1 MFNIREYDDPI
12 YGKFELDE
20 LCDRIIEHPYFQR
33 LKLIKQLGLTYKVF
47 NNVTHS
53 RYEHSI
59 GVAYLCKVAM
69 NQLRNNYNFISEK
82 LVKLVTLAGLLHD
95 IGHGPQ
101 SHLLDHFLETNNYNE
116 KNIFHVHEFRSI
128 EILKKIINEDNFLL
142 NKLNECDIKFI
153 SDMIVGNKVGEYG
166 YLVELL
172 SNNESSFDLD
182 KLDYLNRDSHYQS
195 ENIDK
200 LDYVKIIDSVK
211 ILFISNSYE
220 LCYSYELKSE
230 FDNLFRRR
238 FNNHFEMYQNIEVK
252 LWELSYLNLLDGCSN
267 LINDCFEDNFNVDN
281 FCQLTDSILDINK
294 CMYKLV
300 GEVFEKDIRDNN
312 RVIELLKGT
321 ILELKEF
328 KIDHGLGNKNPVSK
342 INFYDENGNIFKID
356 DSNNN
361 NIYKKEYK
369 YLCYKNEKNQ
379 KNNLE
384 EYNKIYYELII
395 S

>member
-1 MFNIREYDDPI
+1 
-12 YGKFELDE
+12 
-20 LCDRIIEHPYFQR
+20 
-33 LKLIKQLGLTYKVF
+33 
-47 NNVTHS
+47 
-53 RYEHSI
+53 
-59 GVAYLCKVAM
+59 
-69 NQLRNNYNFISEK
+69 
-82 LVKLVTLAGLLHD
+82 
-95 IGHGPQ
+95 
-101 SHLLDHFLETNNYNE
+101 
-116 KNIFHVHEFRSI
+116 
-128 EILKKIINEDNFLL
+128 
-142 NKLNECDIKFI
+142 
-153 SDMIVGNKVGEYG
+153 
-166 YLVELL
+166 
-172 SNNESSFDLD
+172 
-182 KLDYLNRDSHYQS
+182 
-195 ENIDK
+195 
-200 LDYVKIIDSVK
+200 
-211 ILFISNSYE
+211 
-220 LCYSYELKSE
+220 
-230 FDNLFRRR
+230 
-238 FNNHFEMYQNIEVK
+238 MYQNIEVK

-300 GEVFEKDIRDNN
+300 GEVFEKDLRDNN
-312 RVIELLKGT
+312 RVIKLLKGT

-369 YLCYKNEKNQ
+369 YLCYKNEKTQ